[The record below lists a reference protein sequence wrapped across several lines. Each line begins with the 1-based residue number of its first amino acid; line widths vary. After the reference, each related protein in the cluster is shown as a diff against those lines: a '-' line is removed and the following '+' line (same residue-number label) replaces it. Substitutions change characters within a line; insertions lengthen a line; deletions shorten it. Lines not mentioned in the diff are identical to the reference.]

1 MRAISGEQNPPWQ
14 RPIIARVRHFSA
26 SSDSTGSGACSAA
39 TISASVTSQQ
49 RHTMCPHRGSASMA
63 RARSAS
69 SRSANGLQRSRRAWN
84 SPFASAPSCS
94 ATACATCSA
103 TAGAEVSPGE
113 SKQAMLKNPGASSG
127 SPMTKSSP
135 SALEA
140 RSPAK
145 FAIMPREPA
154 SGHVFFAAS
163 STKRS
168 PSALVD
174 RSVLLA
180 CSTAF
185 GPTSRLPCTV
195 GVTSTPL
202 PADDGA

>member
-1 MRAISGEQNPPWQ
+1 
-14 RPIIARVRHFSA
+14 
-26 SSDSTGSGACSAA
+26 
-39 TISASVTSQQ
+39 
-49 RHTMCPHRGSASMA
+49 MA
-63 RARSAS
+63 RSRSAS

-84 SPFASAPSCS
+84 ASLGSAPSCS
-94 ATACATCSA
+94 ATARATCSA

-135 SALEA
+135 SAHLA
-140 RSPAK
+140 RRPAK
-145 FAIMPREPA
+145 FAIMPRA
-154 SGHVFFAAS
+154 LTSGQVFFAES
-163 STKRS
+163 STNRR

-202 PADDGA
+202 PADDGAWNTVRENSGPYSVS